1 MLQCT
6 CEGKFPAFCGSLRLA
21 ERCANVYDL
30 LSWYTLDWR
39 GRMRTN
45 IEIDDQLIER
55 ALKATGLPTK
65 RAVVEEGL
73 RLLIKL
79 RGQAKLRE
87 SFGKYP
93 LENNLEESRQG
104 RSF

>member
-1 MLQCT
+1 
-6 CEGKFPAFCGSLRLA
+6 
-21 ERCANVYDL
+21 
-30 LSWYTLDWR
+30 
-39 GRMRTN
+39 MRTN
-45 IEIDDQLIER
+45 IEIDDHLIER
-55 ALKATGLPTK
+55 ALKVTGLPTK

>member
-1 MLQCT
+1 MVGQ
-6 CEGKFPAFCGSLRLA
+6 
-21 ERCANVYDL
+21 
-30 LSWYTLDWR
+30 
-39 GRMRTN
+39 MRTN

-55 ALKATGLPTK
+55 ALKATGLSTK

-79 RGQAKLRE
+79 RGQAKVRG

-93 LENNLEESRQG
+93 MENDLEESRQG

>member
-1 MLQCT
+1 
-6 CEGKFPAFCGSLRLA
+6 
-21 ERCANVYDL
+21 
-30 LSWYTLDWR
+30 
-39 GRMRTN
+39 MRTN

-55 ALKATGLPTK
+55 ALKATGLSTK

>member
-1 MLQCT
+1 MRGQIR
-6 CEGKFPAFCGSLRLA
+6 GPFRGSHNLA
-21 ERCANVYDL
+21 LHFSDVYDTTK
-30 LSWYTLDWR
+30 SYTLKMV
-39 GRMRTN
+39 GQMRTN

-55 ALKATGLPTK
+55 ALKATGLSTK

>member
-1 MLQCT
+1 MVGQ
-6 CEGKFPAFCGSLRLA
+6 
-21 ERCANVYDL
+21 
-30 LSWYTLDWR
+30 
-39 GRMRTN
+39 MRTN

-55 ALKATGLPTK
+55 ALKATGLSTK

>member
-1 MLQCT
+1 
-6 CEGKFPAFCGSLRLA
+6 
-21 ERCANVYDL
+21 
-30 LSWYTLDWR
+30 
-39 GRMRTN
+39 MRTN
-45 IEIDDQLIER
+45 IEIDNKLMER
-55 ALKATGLPTK
+55 ALKATGLPSK

-93 LENNLEESRQG
+93 IDNDPEESR
-104 RSF
+104 

>member
-1 MLQCT
+1 
-6 CEGKFPAFCGSLRLA
+6 
-21 ERCANVYDL
+21 
-30 LSWYTLDWR
+30 
-39 GRMRTN
+39 MRTN
-45 IEIDDQLIER
+45 IEIDDQLMER
-55 ALKATGLPTK
+55 ALKATGLSTK

>member
-1 MLQCT
+1 
-6 CEGKFPAFCGSLRLA
+6 
-21 ERCANVYDL
+21 
-30 LSWYTLDWR
+30 
-39 GRMRTN
+39 MRTN
-45 IEIDDQLIER
+45 IEIDDQLIAR

-79 RGQAKLRE
+79 RGQAKVRE

-93 LENNLEESRQG
+93 LENDLEESRQG

>member
-1 MLQCT
+1 
-6 CEGKFPAFCGSLRLA
+6 
-21 ERCANVYDL
+21 
-30 LSWYTLDWR
+30 
-39 GRMRTN
+39 MRTN

-55 ALKATGLPTK
+55 ALKATGLSTK
-65 RAVVEEGL
+65 RAVVEAGL